1 MTSSPKSLRLGRFR
15 TVARD
20 ILMRDR
26 EARRLRLAVDTSGA
40 IARALERAYQDGR
53 KDAEAGPAEMPA
65 PQPRALQWAE
75 IPRRAADLLE
85 AALPSSEYDRATRT
99 ATLDLARETGLFL
112 AVGTGPNAR
121 YRVARAGPRW
131 KGQVYL
137 QEGTYSPRFFQTLL
151 RMDLVA
157 AGALPDGQRTLVPTS
172 MAISAFIEETERLA
186 STAGYRFKLIPP
198 P

>member
-15 TVARD
+15 AVARD

-26 EARRLRLAVDTSGA
+26 EARQLRRAVDTGGS

-53 KDAEAGPAEMPA
+53 KDAEAGPAGLPA

-85 AALPSSEYDRATRT
+85 AALPRSEYDRATRT

-112 AVGTGPNAR
+112 AVGTGPDAR
-121 YRVARAGPRW
+121 YRVARAGPAW

-137 QEGTYSPRFFQTLL
+137 QEGSYSPRFFQILL

-157 AGALPDGQRTLVPTS
+157 GGALPDGQRTLAPTS

-186 STAGYRFKLIPP
+186 RQAGYRFKLIPP

>member
-1 MTSSPKSLRLGRFR
+1 MTPTGKPLRLGRFR
-15 TVARD
+15 AVARD

-26 EARRLRLAVDTSGA
+26 EARQLRMAVDTSGA

-53 KDAEAGPAEMPA
+53 KDAEAGPAGLPA

-85 AALPSSEYDRATRT
+85 AALPHSEYDRATGT

-112 AVGTGPNAR
+112 AAGTGPDAR
-121 YRVARAGPRW
+121 YRVVRAGPAW
-131 KGQVYL
+131 KSQVYL
-137 QEGTYSPRFFQTLL
+137 EEGSYSPRFFQILL

-157 AGALPDGQRTLVPTS
+157 AGTLPDGQRTLAPTS
-172 MAISAFIEETERLA
+172 KAISAFIEETERLA
-186 STAGYRFKLIPP
+186 RHAGYCFKLISPP
-198 P
+198 

>member
-1 MTSSPKSLRLGRFR
+1 MTPTGKPLRLGRFR
-15 TVARD
+15 AVARD

-26 EARRLRLAVDTSGA
+26 EARQLRRAVDTSGV
-40 IARALERAYQDGR
+40 IARALERAYQDGL
-53 KDAEAGPAEMPA
+53 KDAEAGPAGLPA

-137 QEGTYSPRFFQTLL
+137 QEGTYSPRFFQILL

-157 AGALPDGQRTLVPTS
+157 AGTLPDGQRTLLPTS
-172 MAISAFIEETERLA
+172 MAISAFIDETDRLA
-186 STAGYRFKLIPP
+186 RQAGYRFKLIPP